1 MPACRWVLIGV
12 KRDHLPIEHRSTA
25 KFGSQG
31 LGWLG
36 LTAWCLDNVL
46 RRTSFLEEHALINL
60 GIMLLM
66 FQRLRSDWDN
76 CHSRLN
82 KTTLKTHAAARL
94 NNLRRTRFRPE
105 CPTASEGTWKGW
117 VRCAE
122 RKVLG
127 CDQGQLMRPAKRS
140 HSRPQNI
147 KMFQIARASTQ
158 RHLPWVFRR
167 TSTPPSPLRPN
178 ASLA

>member
-1 MPACRWVLIGV
+1 MAGLTACRW
-12 KRDHLPIEHRSTA
+12 S
-25 KFGSQG
+25 
-31 LGWLG
+31 
-36 LTAWCLDNVL
+36 LDNVL

-60 GIMLLM
+60 GGLLLM
-66 FQRLRSDWDN
+66 FQRPRSD

-105 CPTASEGTWKGW
+105 CPTASEETWEGR
-117 VRCAE
+117 VRCAK
-122 RKVLG
+122 RKVLR
-127 CDQGQLMRPAKRS
+127 CDEGHLTRPTKRS

-147 KMFQIARASTQ
+147 ETFQMARASTQ

-178 ASLA
+178 TSLAKRIGPIATKPTDTAH